1 MASSLNADNGVS
13 SGSAGLKS
21 TADSSGVLALQTNGT
36 TAISISTSQI
46 VSLTNA
52 LAASSGGTGLTSPGT
67 SGNILT
73 SNGTAWVSSAPAGG
87 GVTSLNGATGAITT
101 TTLYA
106 LGSFVNGRPANTTS
120 YATDS
125 TIAGSSLYATPD
137 GAYWNSGVSGWRL
150 FSNSSLS
157 TAPSLVNTGSWRCV
171 SPATLSGTDGL
182 CGLWV
187 RYA

>member
-21 TADSSGVLALQTNGT
+21 TADSSGVLELQTNGT
-36 TAISISTSQI
+36 AAISISTSQI

-67 SGNILT
+67 NGNILT

-101 TTLYA
+101 TTSYA
-106 LGSFVNGRPANTTS
+106 LGSFVMGRPANVTS
-120 YATDS
+120 YAVND
-125 TIAGSSLYATPD
+125 TIAGSSLYAAGSIIYRNAT
-137 GAYWNSGVSGWRL
+137 VWR
-150 FSNSSLS
+150 
-157 TAPSLVNTGSWRCV
+157 TALGSAPANATTLVNTGSWRCV
-171 SPATLSGTDGL
+171 SPGGGDGSAEAYV
-182 CGLWV
+182 GLWV